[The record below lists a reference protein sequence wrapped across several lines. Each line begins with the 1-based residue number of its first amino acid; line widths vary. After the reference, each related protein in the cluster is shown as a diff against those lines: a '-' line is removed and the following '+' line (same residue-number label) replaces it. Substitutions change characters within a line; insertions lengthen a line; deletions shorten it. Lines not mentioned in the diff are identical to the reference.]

1 MKKYD
6 VKTDNPIDFFNAEVE
21 WPQFWAMMKRVY
33 KNKIDDPFEC
43 LSEKEAGFKN
53 SQYKYFKKIT
63 NGFSCVDL
71 PKNINDFSD
80 ENFVYSASK
89 FTYFQALQIYRF
101 YGSFEDCL
109 FFIRRE
115 FIKEPMNYIRV
126 GTDFFKVLYKKN
138 RYGVKI
144 KTLKNWKKDQL
155 KDDFGKSIIKK
166 IPAFDDFTI
175 EPNNTNFQHSIDGMY
190 NLYSEF
196 PHQPKDCKDLKKI
209 PHISGLL
216 NHIFNEQVEMG
227 LKYLKVL
234 YEYPKQI
241 LPVLVLTSRE
251 RQTGKTTFLNLL
263 QMIFGEN
270 YVNVSPEEITSTFN
284 HIYAKKNV
292 IGIDETMIEKQSS
305 VEKLKSISTQKTI
318 TVNDKYISQYTVPF
332 YGKIVI
338 ATNRETDFM
347 RIDKEEIRFWVRHVP
362 SIKEINSGIEN
373 DMMKEIPMLL
383 GYLRNMDDIDF
394 SKSRMVFTQ
403 EEIKTSQLEIVKE
416 ESKSSLRKEIEIF
429 MYEFFAS
436 NSLKYCY
443 ATPSDI
449 KNEYFK
455 SNNVISVNYIAKILK
470 TEMELTVVDKTTRYC
485 PFYDDG
491 HVDPISKKSGKP
503 FKFMRQDFC
512 DTEQENFNNSND
524 IFEGD
529 EVGF

>member
-1 MKKYD
+1 
-6 VKTDNPIDFFNAEVE
+6 
-21 WPQFWAMMKRVY
+21 
-33 KNKIDDPFEC
+33 
-43 LSEKEAGFKN
+43 
-53 SQYKYFKKIT
+53 
-63 NGFSCVDL
+63 
-71 PKNINDFSD
+71 
-80 ENFVYSASK
+80 
-89 FTYFQALQIYRF
+89 
-101 YGSFEDCL
+101 
-109 FFIRRE
+109 
-115 FIKEPMNYIRV
+115 
-126 GTDFFKVLYKKN
+126 
-138 RYGVKI
+138 
-144 KTLKNWKKDQL
+144 
-155 KDDFGKSIIKK
+155 
-166 IPAFDDFTI
+166 
-175 EPNNTNFQHSIDGMY
+175 
-190 NLYSEF
+190 
-196 PHQPKDCKDLKKI
+196 
-209 PHISGLL
+209 
-216 NHIFNEQVEMG
+216 
-227 LKYLKVL
+227 
-234 YEYPKQI
+234 
-241 LPVLVLTSRE
+241 
-251 RQTGKTTFLNLL
+251 
-263 QMIFGEN
+263 MIFGEN